1 MWVPQRQ
8 RLGARWAR
16 TSSSVGRGVALE
28 QRLGAHDHAGD
39 AVAALR
45 RLLGLEGDRQQAGLA
60 VGRRQAFERAHLAIA
75 QRGDRHEAGE
85 DRLAVEQD
93 GAGAALAQPAAEL
106 GAVECQLVAQHVEQR
121 RVGID
126 IDLVGLAVDG
136 EGDHFASP
144 SRACATAAPM
154 SDHGDLSVK
163 RVRR

>member
-8 RLGARWAR
+8 RLGASWAR
-16 TSSSVGRGVALE
+16 ISSSVGRGVALE

-45 RLLGLEGDRQQAGLA
+45 RLLGLEGGGSGPGL
-60 VGRRQAFERAHLAIA
+60 RRRCQPFERADLALA
-75 QRGDRHEAGE
+75 QRGDRHQAGE
-85 DRLAVEQD
+85 DRLAVDQD
-93 GAGAALAQPAAEL
+93 GAGAALAEAAAEL
-106 GAVECQLVAQHVEQR
+106 GAVERQLVAQHVEQR

-126 IDLVGLAVDG
+126 VDLVRLAVDG

-144 SRACATAAPM
+144 SRACATAAPT
-154 SDHGDLSVK
+154 SDHGGLSVK